1 MSKHSVSKHLLC
13 VGNGWSRSW
22 GYRAVQREGPVL
34 KELTAKAGRVWSSLL
49 SDHLSASI
57 AALSHCIGL
66 SSASLSQPWV

>member
-1 MSKHSVSKHLLC
+1 M
-13 VGNGWSRSW
+13 
-22 GYRAVQREGPVL
+22 QREGPVL

-49 SDHLSASI
+49 SDHLSASS